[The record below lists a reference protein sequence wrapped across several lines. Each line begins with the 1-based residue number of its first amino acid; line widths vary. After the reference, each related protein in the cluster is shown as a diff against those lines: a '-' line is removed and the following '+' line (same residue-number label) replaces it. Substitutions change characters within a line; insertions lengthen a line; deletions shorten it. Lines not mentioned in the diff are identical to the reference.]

1 MTGQLAGPRG
11 GRIRRLAHAHGSA
24 WLLFAAIALGA
35 ALRFRLLSLPFERDE
50 GEYAYAGQ
58 LMLQGLAPYE
68 FAYTMKLPGV
78 SAIYAGLMLVFGQTH
93 QGIHLGLLFI
103 NALTCWLVFAL
114 GRRLVGSFAGI
125 AAAAF
130 FAITSTLPAVQGL
143 WANAEHFVLPFAL
156 AGILSYFHWCSD
168 PRARYL
174 MISGALLG
182 CGILMKQHGAAFFVF
197 VGFCLGSK
205 LFVARTGQWQTA
217 TRAFASL
224 VGGAALPI
232 VLVALIVFSM
242 GSFDKFWYWT
252 VEYATSY
259 AAGNSLERGWLNF
272 LRNGGAIWQQATAIG
287 LMAAAAPLCLDW
299 SPARRFASAHLL
311 LFALLSFL
319 AVCPGL
325 FFRPHYFILLLPAA
339 SILAGASLDRCY
351 RILRDFT
358 GNEPLRAL
366 PGVAAVVIT
375 LATLGMNQDDL
386 LHATPD
392 QVLHKTY
399 GISPFSASVSIG
411 SYLREHTQE
420 NETIAVI
427 GSEPQIYFY
436 AQRKSATGHIY
447 TYPLME
453 DRPEA
458 KAMQLEMAREIEAA
472 SPKYLVF
479 VNDAGSWMKTK
490 RSTTL
495 ILDWF
500 SKYKKRYQIVGW
512 SEAGAKTSTVYW
524 GKPASW
530 PPKSKS
536 WIAIYRRNEA
546 QESESVQLLPEP
558 VEEL

>member
-1 MTGQLAGPRG
+1 MTGQLKWPPD
-11 GRIRRLAHAHGSA
+11 GRMRRLAHAQGRA
-24 WLLFAAIALGA
+24 WLLVAAIALGA
-35 ALRFRLLSLPFERDE
+35 ALRFRLLSVPFERDE

-58 LMLQGLAPYE
+58 LMLQGIAPYE
-68 FAYTMKLPGV
+68 FAYTMQLPGV
-78 SAIYAGLMLVFGQTH
+78 SAVYAGLMLVFGQTH
-93 QGIHLGLLFI
+93 QGIHFGLLLI

-114 GRRLVGSFAGI
+114 GRRLVGPFAGI

-130 FAITSTLPAVQGL
+130 FAVTSTLPAVQGL
-143 WANAEHFVLPFAL
+143 WANAEHFVLPFSL
-156 AGILSYFHWCSD
+156 AGILAYFHWRSD

-174 MISGALLG
+174 MLSGALLG
-182 CGILMKQHGAAFFVF
+182 CGILMKQHGAAFLLF
-197 VGFCLGSK
+197 VGLCLGSS
-205 LFVARTGQWQTA
+205 LFVARTGQWQSA
-217 TRAFASL
+217 MRAFASL
-224 VGGAALPI
+224 AGGAALPI
-232 VLVALIVFSM
+232 ALMALIVFEM

-272 LRNGGAIWQQATAIG
+272 LRNGGAIWQQATAVG

-299 SPARRFASAHLL
+299 SPARRFASARLL

-339 SILAGASLDRCY
+339 SILAGASLNRCY
-351 RILRDFT
+351 LILRDFT
-358 GNEPLRAL
+358 GNGLPRAL
-366 PGVAAVVIT
+366 PGAVAVLIVMI
-375 LATLGMNQDDL
+375 TLGMNQGNL

-392 QVLHKTY
+392 QVLHNTY
-399 GISPFSASVSIG
+399 GINPFSESVLIG
-411 SYLREHTQE
+411 SYLREHTE
-420 NETIAVI
+420 EHETIAVI

-458 KAMQLEMAREIEAA
+458 RTMQLEMVREIEAA
-472 SPKYLVF
+472 SPQYLVY
-479 VNDAGSWMKTK
+479 VHDAGSWMMTK

-500 SKYKKRYQIVGW
+500 SKYKDRYQIVGW
-512 SEAGAKTSTVYW
+512 SEAGAKSSIVHW
-524 GKPASW
+524 GKPVSW
-530 PPKSKS
+530 PPKSKG

-546 QESESVQLLPEP
+546 QESEPVRLLPEAG
-558 VEEL
+558 